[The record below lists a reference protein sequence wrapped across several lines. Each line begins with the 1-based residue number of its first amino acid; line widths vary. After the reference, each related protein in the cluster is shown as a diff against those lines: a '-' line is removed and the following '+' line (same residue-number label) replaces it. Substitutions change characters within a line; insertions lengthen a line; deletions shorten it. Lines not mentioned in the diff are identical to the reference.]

1 MANGDPGHVP
11 SGRRSR
17 LPLLRGLYAIAD
29 GSGALPPLSLVE
41 AFLRA
46 GVTVVQLRLKQAG
59 AGELLRV
66 ARSAARACRERG
78 AILLINDRPDV
89 ARLAGADGVHL
100 GQDDLPVEE
109 ARAVLGGEAI
119 VGLSTHS
126 EGELDLALAA
136 GADYVGFGPIFATAT
151 KTATA
156 PFASPLPAPHGPQGL
171 ARAVARARGVPVIAI
186 GGITAANTGLLAG
199 TGAAGIA
206 AIGELCAAGDPEA
219 RARAL
224 IAAFAPSRGSIRA
237 G

>member
-1 MANGDPGHVP
+1 MANGDQGEVP
-11 SGRRSR
+11 LGRRWR
-17 LPLLRGLYAIAD
+17 LPLLSGLYAIAD
-29 GSGALPPLSLVE
+29 GSGALPPLALIDG
-41 AFLRA
+41 FLRA

-59 AGELLRV
+59 AGELLRI
-66 ARSAARACRERG
+66 ARAAVRACRERG
-78 AILLINDRPDV
+78 AILLVNDRPDV

-119 VGLSTHS
+119 VGISTHS
-126 EGELDLALAA
+126 EAELDRALAA

-151 KTATA
+151 KAATA
-156 PFASPLPAPHGPQGL
+156 PFAPALPAPHGPQGL
-171 ARAVARARGVPVIAI
+171 ARAAARARGVPVIAI
-186 GGITAANTGLLAG
+186 GGITAANAGLLAG
-199 TGAAGIA
+199 TGALGIA
-206 AIGELCAAGDPEA
+206 AIGELCASGDPEA